1 MKRSCIFFLSL
12 LFVLSGS
19 ADGFHIISWHEP
31 YYEGMSR
38 KNLDNYAADQYG
50 IKQSFYETLSKAGFD
65 VVMGELCPN
74 QGTDNVTGRKIGL
87 EVLNRC
93 QKAGLQLIM
102 SVGMFQNN
110 KTKETGN
117 QYRYS
122 DGKLEMSKQ
131 WLTTLAKHP
140 ALYGYFIT
148 DEPFM
153 HTYSVVKSSLNSNKN
168 FDWVKERV
176 SLYRRCDNTHVFY
189 VNLVSSEATHI
200 AYNKS
205 SPMLLINKMK
215 QYENYVSDFGD
226 LTNVISF
233 DCYPFVYRVAGQ
245 PHSGVSLKKDW
256 LPSLEVVRNVSNRQS
271 KPFWGFI
278 CITKRE
284 GIRPETDIKQLR
296 LQGFVN
302 LVYGA
307 KAIQYFKLKESTN
320 YASDGTGLEKFQKC
334 MMKKDG
340 SIIKSVYKLVS
351 QFNEKELRPMG
362 DFFYPAKIEN
372 VDKRDRGFSDAYISN
387 VSGECIV
394 SYFTRNNQ
402 RYAAIVNYSY
412 YNNLVVNP
420 NPSKISEVL
429 NHSLEPQNPSETV
442 ILTPGDMIIF
452 KLK

>member
-1 MKRSCIFFLSL
+1 MKRSCFFFLSL

-122 DGKLEMSKQ
+122 DGKLEISKQ

-148 DEPFM
+148 DEPFL

-168 FDWVKERV
+168 FD
-176 SLYRRCDNTHVFY
+176 
-189 VNLVSSEATHI
+189 
-200 AYNKS
+200 
-205 SPMLLINKMK
+205 
-215 QYENYVSDFGD
+215 
-226 LTNVISF
+226 
-233 DCYPFVYRVAGQ
+233 
-245 PHSGVSLKKDW
+245 
-256 LPSLEVVRNVSNRQS
+256 
-271 KPFWGFI
+271 
-278 CITKRE
+278 
-284 GIRPETDIKQLR
+284 
-296 LQGFVN
+296 
-302 LVYGA
+302 
-307 KAIQYFKLKESTN
+307 
-320 YASDGTGLEKFQKC
+320 
-334 MMKKDG
+334 
-340 SIIKSVYKLVS
+340 
-351 QFNEKELRPMG
+351 
-362 DFFYPAKIEN
+362 
-372 VDKRDRGFSDAYISN
+372 
-387 VSGECIV
+387 
-394 SYFTRNNQ
+394 
-402 RYAAIVNYSY
+402 
-412 YNNLVVNP
+412 
-420 NPSKISEVL
+420 
-429 NHSLEPQNPSETV
+429 
-442 ILTPGDMIIF
+442 
-452 KLK
+452 